1 MSVAAARTPS
11 FADVARSRVE
21 WRPWLDVLDVI
32 AEAAGDRAWRLALPE
47 APAPRNVAAPLLTA
61 ATLTPDAR
69 LVRRWAR
76 RLFETAAAAGG
87 AAGALAGAARADDDA
102 LAELLDAGLAQDAA
116 RVTALGIRLRVEP
129 QALAAVALVAP
140 VPLLRACG
148 ERWRDR
154 LPAAWSHGYCPLC
167 GAWPALAEA
176 RGLERARRL
185 RCGRCAADWAF
196 AWLRCAYCGMDDHAQ
211 LAGLVADGATGLAS
225 RVTLDTCGGCRG
237 YLKTLTT
244 LGLTPADEL
253 GLLDLATVELDVA
266 AMEHGYRRPAG
277 AGAALGA
284 RIRPRAGSMLGGWRR

>member
-1 MSVAAARTPS
+1 MSVAAARPS
-11 FADVARSRVE
+11 GFADAARSRPE
-21 WRPWLDVLDVI
+21 WRPWLAVLDAV
-32 AEAAGDRAWRLALPE
+32 AEAAGDRAWRLAVPD
-47 APAPRNVAAPLLTA
+47 APAPPSADAPLLA
-61 ATLTPDAR
+61 DATLAPDAR
-69 LVRRWAR
+69 LVRRWGR
-76 RLFETAAAAGG
+76 RLLEAAAAAGG
-87 AAGALAGAARADDDA
+87 AAAALAGAARADDDA
-102 LAELLDAGLAQDAA
+102 LAELLDGGLAQDAA
-116 RVTALGIRLRVEP
+116 RISTLAARLHVEP

-284 RIRPRAGSMLGGWRR
+284 RIRPRAGGMLGSWRR